1 MPWTIYMKHT
11 SLRRFAL
18 AWSRQVTA
26 RIRSWWLNGTVTL
39 WRIHAACSEF
49 WLNGTVSLW
58 RIHAACSEFWL
69 LGCNHKSNTGS
80 KDQKQKYTKERSHED
95 THHGFDYN
103 FQRRLWNSS
112 GEREQ
117 GFIYTPAFSLSLWLS
132 LSTTPSAL
140 SLSLIVTFYHSFC
153 SLSLFD
159 YHFLLPLLS
168 LFDSIV
174 TF

>member
-1 MPWTIYMKHT
+1 MSFSPWKNVPWAIYMKHA
-11 SLRRFAL
+11 SLRTRRYAM

-26 RIRSWWLNGTVTL
+26 RIRSW
-39 WRIHAACSEF
+39 

-103 FQRRLWNSS
+103 FQRRLWNTSR
-112 GEREQ
+112 GREWEHGVYIYMDFQCCQ
-117 GFIYTPAFSLSLWLS
+117 GIL
-132 LSTTPSAL
+132 
-140 SLSLIVTFYHSFC
+140 C
-153 SLSLFD
+153 SL
-159 YHFLLPLLS
+159 LS
-168 LFDSIV
+168 KKKKKKQRGIYWYTQLCSEELHK
-174 TF
+174 

>member
-1 MPWTIYMKHT
+1 MSFSPWKNVPWAIYMKHA

-69 LGCNHKSNTGS
+69 LGCNHKRNTGS

-103 FQRRLWNSS
+103 FQRRLWNTPR
-112 GEREQ
+112 ERERVL
-117 GFIYTPAFSLSLWLS
+117 YTWISN
-132 LSTTPSAL
+132 SAKE
-140 SLSLIVTFYHSFC
+140 FC
-153 SLSLFD
+153 VEIIWAVS
-159 YHFLLPLLS
+159 
-168 LFDSIV
+168 
-174 TF
+174 